1 MKIKK
6 VNLLFVIIIIVGL
19 MKCFKIS
26 LDEKRKYLGLEDFN
40 ENELNKIQTL
50 ISQIK
55 KTRVNNN
62 NSIDRKLKLRN
73 MSLNDNSTINTY
85 DSKLNST
92 YINNSINN
100 QFNDN
105 NNTITNNI
113 INEKNNSANNYN
125 NSTSSNSKNY
135 TNNAI
140 NNITNNIDS
149 SKVVEVVDKNKLESL
164 NISKSK
170 LQNITEEIKETN
182 EKINAKSKDNVA
194 LKEKLKILS
203 DQLSLY
209 ENVS

>member
-1 MKIKK
+1 
-6 VNLLFVIIIIVGL
+6 

-62 NSIDRKLKLRN
+62 NSIDRKLKLKN
-73 MSLNDNSTINTY
+73 MSLNDNSTINTN

-100 QFNDN
+100 QFN
-105 NNTITNNI
+105 
-113 INEKNNSANNYN
+113 
-125 NSTSSNSKNY
+125 